1 MERTTEHHL
10 GPKAAAA
17 ERERPTGEADARL
30 IAIRDTDPKPSRE
43 QLQDFQ
49 GRFPRAIALPRRLW
63 PAPGTTVRAMEAP
76 EHLAVGV
83 LARYGTP
90 TDGFPGYGY
99 VRPLEGGREWVATP
113 DYLRPAHPMEISAVR
128 IQGWAR

>member
-1 MERTTEHHL
+1 MTITTQ
-10 GPKAAAA
+10 
-17 ERERPTGEADARL
+17 
-30 IAIRDTDPKPSRE
+30 I
-43 QLQDFQ
+43 QDHQ
-49 GRFPRAIALPRRLW
+49 RRFPRAIALPRHLR
-63 PAPGTTVRAMEAP
+63 PTPGTTVRAMEAP

-90 TDGFPGYGY
+90 TDAFPGYGY

-113 DYLRPAHPMEISAVR
+113 EYLRPAHPMEISAAR

>member
-1 MERTTEHHL
+1 MTITT
-10 GPKAAAA
+10 
-17 ERERPTGEADARL
+17 
-30 IAIRDTDPKPSRE
+30 
-43 QLQDFQ
+43 QLQDHQ
-49 GRFPRAIALPRRLW
+49 RRFPRAITLPRHLW

-83 LARYGTP
+83 LARYGTL
-90 TDGFPGYGY
+90 TDAFPGYGY

-113 DYLRPAHPMEISAVR
+113 EYLRPAHPMEISAAR